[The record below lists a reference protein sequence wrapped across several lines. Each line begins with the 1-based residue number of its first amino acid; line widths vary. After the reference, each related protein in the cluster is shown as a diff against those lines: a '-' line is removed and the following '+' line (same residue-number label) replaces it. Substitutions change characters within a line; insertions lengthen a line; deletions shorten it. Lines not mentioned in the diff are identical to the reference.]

1 MRIAILGSGA
11 VGGFYGALL
20 ARQGHDVAF
29 VARGAHLDAIRA
41 QGLRVRGAVGDF
53 AATGRADSDTTKLG
67 EADLVI
73 VAIKTYDNA
82 TALPMLTPLL
92 GPDTAV
98 LTLQNGVDS
107 VDEVALVAGRGRVL
121 GGSTY
126 VATAIA
132 EPGLIEQTGTHRRI
146 VFGEVF
152 PPAGSGQTATEPSA
166 RVQAIAAAMR
176 EADIHAEPVADARPA
191 IWEKFVYLSAFAG
204 FTGAARLPI
213 GPLRDVPGFIDLAI
227 RACAEVAAVARA
239 EGVTLPADLE
249 QRQRAYIDAL
259 PASTRSSLLIDL
271 QSHKRIE
278 IDSLPGAVVR
288 RAEAAGIDVP
298 IMRTLYAVLK
308 PWATPR
314 DAAERSGAQGP
325 PPRER

>member
-41 QGLRVRGAVGDF
+41 RGLRVKGAVGDF
-53 AATGRADSDTTKLG
+53 AAKGRADSDTSKLG
-67 EADLVI
+67 TADLVI

-82 TALPMLTPLL
+82 DALPLLLPLL
-92 GPDTAV
+92 GDDTAV

-107 VDEVALVAGRGRVL
+107 VDEVAAVAGRARVL
-121 GGSTY
+121 GGATY

-152 PPAGSGQTATEPSA
+152 PSGEGQAATAPSA

-176 EADIHAEPVADARPA
+176 EADIQAEPVADARTA
-191 IWEKFVYLSAFAG
+191 IWEKFVYLSVFAG

-213 GPLRDVPGFIDLAI
+213 GPLREIPGFVDLAL
-227 RACAEVAAVARA
+227 RACAEVAAVAAA
-239 EGVTLPADLE
+239 EGVALPADLE

-271 QSHKRIE
+271 QSGKRIE
-278 IDSLPGAVVR
+278 IESLPGAVVR
-288 RAEAAGIDVP
+288 RAEAAGVDVP
-298 IMRTLYAVLK
+298 IMRALYAVLK
-308 PWATPR
+308 PWAAPR
-314 DAAERSGAQGP
+314 DAGPGRATQGP
-325 PPRER
+325 SPGAR

>member
-1 MRIAILGSGA
+1 MRVAILGSGA

-29 VARGAHLDAIRA
+29 VARGAHLEAIRA
-41 QGLRVRGAVGDF
+41 HGLRVRGAVGDF
-53 AATGRADSDTTKLG
+53 AARGRADSDTTKLG

-82 TALPMLTPLL
+82 TALPMLPPLV
-92 GPDTAV
+92 GEHTAV

-107 VDEVALVAGRGRVL
+107 VDEVAAVVGPRHVL

-132 EPGLIEQTGTHRRI
+132 EPGLIEQTGTHRRV

-152 PPAGSGQTATEPSA
+152 SSTGSGPAAPEPSA
-166 RVQAIAAAMR
+166 RVQEIASIMR
-176 EADIHAEPVADARPA
+176 EADIQAEAVADARPA

-213 GPLRDVPGFIDLAI
+213 GPLVETPGFVDLAL

-239 EGVTLPADLE
+239 EGVTLPAGLAD
-249 QRQRAYIDAL
+249 RQRAYIDAL

-271 QSHKRIE
+271 QSGKRIE
-278 IDSLPGAVVR
+278 IESLPGAVVR
-288 RAEAAGIDVP
+288 RAAAAGVDVP
-298 IMRTLYAVLK
+298 IMQTLYAVLK
-308 PWATPR
+308 PWA
-314 DAAERSGAQGP
+314 QGP
-325 PPRER
+325 ASRT

>member
-41 QGLRVRGAVGDF
+41 HGLRVKGAVGDF
-53 AATGRADSDTTKLG
+53 AARGRADSDTSRLG
-67 EADLVI
+67 AADLVI
-73 VAIKTYDNA
+73 VAVKTYDNA

-92 GPDTAV
+92 GENTAV

-107 VDEVALVAGRGRVL
+107 VNDVAAAAGRARVL
-121 GGSTY
+121 GGATY

-152 PPAGSGQTATEPSA
+152 DAGPEPSA
-166 RVQAIAAAMR
+166 RVQAIAAVML
-176 EADIHAEPVADARPA
+176 EADIQAEPVADARAA
-191 IWEKFVYLSAFAG
+191 IWEKFVYLAAFAG
-204 FTGAARLPI
+204 FTGASRLPI
-213 GPLRDVPGFIDLAI
+213 GPLRDMPGFVDLAL
-227 RACAEVAAVARA
+227 RACAEIAAVARA

-271 QSHKRIE
+271 QSGKRIE
-278 IDSLPGAVVR
+278 VESLPGAVVR
-288 RAEAAGIDVP
+288 RAEAAGVDAP
-298 IMRTLYAVLK
+298 IMRALYAVLK
-308 PWATPR
+308 PWAAPR
-314 DAAERSGAQGP
+314 P
-325 PPRER
+325 